1 MKKVF
6 LFPVAKFEKSFKPI
20 RHRKATPGNL
30 NNTQSI
36 DGGRVTDLF
45 EVEFMPNDIVQMIG
59 YVIYMIVK
67 ARPSL

>member
-1 MKKVF
+1 MKRNVSVPGYKVR
-6 LFPVAKFEKSFKPI
+6 KSFKPI

-45 EVEFMPNDIVQMIG
+45 EVEFMPNDIVQM
-59 YVIYMIVK
+59 K
-67 ARPSL
+67 ARASL